1 MPAATTATTAP
12 PASWR
17 LRRNCSLTPRQAL
30 AAWSPAVLGLL
41 AVAVFWAVQ
50 GWWWVSVFAL
60 VNMAGLAAALCCYT
74 RHALDGDTLA
84 LGDDGM
90 LYIEQQC
97 GAQLRRVA
105 WRASLVR
112 MDVGE
117 GRGGAIVLRAGRER
131 LEVGA
136 RAAPPQRDLAARE
149 LRSALRLAPLRRP

>member
-1 MPAATTATTAP
+1 MAA
-12 PASWR
+12 ASWR

-30 AAWSPAVLGLL
+30 AAWSPPMLGLL

-50 GWWWVSVFAL
+50 GWWWISLFAL
-60 VNMAGLAAALCCYT
+60 INMAALAGALRLYV

-84 LGDDGM
+84 LGDDGV
-90 LYIEQQC
+90 LTIEQQR

-112 MDVGE
+112 MEVAED
-117 GRGGAIVLRAGRER
+117 GAILLRAGRDR

-149 LRSALRLAPLRRP
+149 LRSALRLAQGPWGCERP